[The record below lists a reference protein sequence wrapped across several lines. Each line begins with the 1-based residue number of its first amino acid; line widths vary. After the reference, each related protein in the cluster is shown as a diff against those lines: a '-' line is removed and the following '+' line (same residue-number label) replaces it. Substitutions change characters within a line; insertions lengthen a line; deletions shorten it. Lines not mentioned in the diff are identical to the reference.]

1 MLKRFSL
8 KIFLIIFAA
17 TIMMGCE
24 NNPNSVGIEFISPD
38 DTLSTRLLDS
48 QLDTMPITN
57 NNYLKYIN
65 TNASGNILIGNY
77 QSYISKPLI
86 KFSNINPDLDSAVI
100 VSANLTLRYNNYFFQ
115 NETGITS
122 FDVYPMTT
130 NFNYSTITYDSVSS
144 SDYGNISQGNYSG
157 TPADTQ
163 QINVTLNNQLAKD
176 WLEYAADTS
185 YAVKNYGVILLPN
198 ASSTTIKGFY
208 SINNTTNLI
217 PTVTIIFTKSGT
229 LDTTVINFSQNVT
242 LSNAPYSII
251 PAERF
256 VLQSG
261 IAYRNILNFDLSKL
275 PNNVIIN
282 NVNLTFTLDNSSS
295 FISPTTDK
303 RVVIG
308 MVTDSVTKT
317 DSLFTDVFQLDSMT
331 YSLSSTSLNAIFQR
345 WNSGVSPN
353 LGLSMKNYF
362 EIQNLDYF
370 VFYAP
375 DAAEIS
381 FRPRIKITYTLRD

>member
-1 MLKRFSL
+1 
-8 KIFLIIFAA
+8 
-17 TIMMGCE
+17 
-24 NNPNSVGIEFISPD
+24 V
-38 DTLSTRLLDS
+38 
-48 QLDTMPITN
+48 
-57 NNYLKYIN
+57 
-65 TNASGNILIGNY
+65 
-77 QSYISKPLI
+77 
-86 KFSNINPDLDSAVI
+86 
-100 VSANLTLRYNNYFFQ
+100 
-115 NETGITS
+115 
-122 FDVYPMTT
+122 
-130 NFNYSTITYDSVSS
+130 TYDSVST
-144 SDYGNISQGNYSG
+144 SDYGNISQGSYNG

-163 QINVTLNNQLAKD
+163 QISVALNNQLAKD

-198 ASSTTIKGFY
+198 ANSTTIKGFY

-217 PTVTIIFTKSGT
+217 PVLTIIYTKTGKQ
-229 LDTTVINFSQNVT
+229 DTTIINFSQEVT

-261 IAYRNILNFDLSKL
+261 VAYRNILNFDLSKL

-282 NVNLTFTLDNSSS
+282 NVTLTFTLDNNSS

-345 WNSGVSPN
+345 WNSGISPN